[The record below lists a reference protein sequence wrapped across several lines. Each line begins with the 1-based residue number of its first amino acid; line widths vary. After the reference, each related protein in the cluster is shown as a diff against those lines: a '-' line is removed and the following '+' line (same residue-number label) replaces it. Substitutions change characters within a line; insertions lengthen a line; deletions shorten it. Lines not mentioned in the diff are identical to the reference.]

1 MVRFDIIWT
10 KSIGSFMLKKIRIKN
25 FKCYGPQGALFDLA
39 KINFVYGG
47 NSVGK
52 SSFLQFLEMLLK
64 YVDYDAKYR
73 RDDFDRHLFKGI
85 IKDYEGKR
93 VGVYSK
99 MRFSVAG
106 DGAPVDLEFLQKE
119 NEQSSFYQLIASCN
133 DEINVALW
141 DKLLPKDGG
150 QDRIVRLSAPRSK
163 GVSVS
168 AEDSESKDSAS
179 ELESDSF
186 LNKVA
191 LEMETD
197 ARQYLDDIFERL
209 DIPYQCVVDAD
220 GSVAEWRIHDKD
232 FDIDLDIDD
241 VGTGIAGLIRLAFV
255 LKNWKGGILAIE
267 EPETNINENQLAALT
282 KVLVEEALKR
292 PNGQLIVECHS
303 EHVVWEL
310 ATLAKKGSIESIFQ
324 INDGEGRFVEGN
336 LSVCCVNKSEDGSRI
351 SQVAISPDG
360 DITWPEAFFPAKGK
374 IMDELFRN

>member
-1 MVRFDIIWT
+1 
-10 KSIGSFMLKKIRIKN
+10 MLKKIRIKN

-85 IKDYEGKR
+85 KDYEGKR

-119 NEQSSFYQLIASCN
+119 NEQSSFYQLIASR
-133 DEINVALW
+133 DEEINVALW

-163 GVSVS
+163 VVGVS
-168 AEDSESKDSAS
+168 AEDSESEDSGS
-179 ELESDSF
+179 ELESDGF

-209 DIPYQCVVDAD
+209 GIPYQCVVDAN

-303 EHVVWEL
+303 EHIITKLRGLMVQHAL
-310 ATLAKKGSIESIFQ
+310 APNDVSVMVIKKDKQGSWPKKIDF
-324 INDGEGRFVEGN
+324 D
-336 LSVCCVNKSEDGSRI
+336 EDGN
-351 SQVAISPDG
+351 VLTA
-360 DITWPEAFFPAKGK
+360 WPGGYFPALANILEETYKK
-374 IMDELFRN
+374 